1 MSKSESSR
9 APIRRRVLAPSDT
22 PGGRTMAFSRFWLL
36 RDAGLLIADGEIVS
50 VAARPLAILI
60 LLIDA
65 NGRAVPIA
73 TLRDAVWPGLQV
85 DNNTVQSQISAL
97 RRALG
102 DDRDLIETVPGRGYR
117 FAGDLRV
124 VEQPD
129 ADAQA
134 ELPAQPAATAAS
146 PDDAFVASDTESPCA
161 EPLARDTLTH
171 AQPHDP
177 SPFIG
182 RHAELAELL
191 ATVPAA
197 RTVTLT
203 GAAGIGKTRLA
214 IEAARGLAPGFPDGV
229 AYVPLVTLS
238 APGGVVHAIADA
250 LDIDT
255 RGGELDAAGLAD
267 TLSERHLLL
276 VIDHVSPLRHAV
288 ARVVDTLATA
298 TAGVHVLATGDAP
311 LAVAGERAIAVAP
324 LGVSADAHQ
333 PDDAGNSDALSLF
346 FSAFMRRQQRDGASV
361 TARLPADALA
371 AAASICTSVDGM
383 PHPVELL
390 AADLAVALAANGD
403 VRSSFVG
410 CATELDRFL
419 TQRSGARRRLL
430 PHADLQIAVIE
441 FVYGR
446 LDAGTRTTLR
456 RLGLFHGA
464 FENGAAVELLVAF
477 DRSLGL
483 DDTPAEVTC
492 ERLRHLVS
500 AGLVDVVECDGET
513 RLQLPPAVRRFA
525 LATLA
530 RTPERATPGALH
542 AALIA
547 RIMARRFGAGPFLAP
562 PSVRHDL
569 ADLRA
574 ALEWAID
581 AGKPELGADLL
592 DHSAPLWVRLA
603 LGDEYVAWARRVA
616 VCGDSGEL
624 RRIRPEMRVAAAL
637 ANALACKRNA
647 ASEAA
652 LQWQRAYEIASACAD
667 NSTRLRALLHL
678 FFRAQIRGETDR
690 ARELARKYAEI
701 ADAARWPAAQ
711 HNARLIEGLLLAY
724 TGELHRAIPL
734 LSGSAEDGDTHRPEI
749 VSEARALATRHGLS
763 LHLIASA
770 ALSTVQW
777 LVGGTPRDCEIPELS
792 AVDNEPL
799 SCCVALRH
807 ACALAVVDEDT
818 KRAEAYAAALVDL
831 ASSAAPRRWLRTG
844 LDVQRWLVSLR
855 GDRAAA
861 LALVAELAQRF
872 ESHRVPPV
880 ELAFVTTLMPSIG
893 FEAEP
898 ELADT
903 LSQGIAQAVRR
914 ADRTGERWTMP
925 WLLHLQGALSRA
937 RGDAPD
943 VTRRGLHT
951 ALRCATEQGAYRVAA
966 RIRTDLDALGALG
979 ATIGG

>member
-1 MSKSESSR
+1 MSKSDSPR

-22 PGGRTMAFSRFWLL
+22 PAGRTIAFSRFWLL

-50 VAARPLAILI
+50 IGARPLAILI

-65 NGRAVPIA
+65 NGRAVA
-73 TLRDAVWPGLQV
+73 VGTLRDAAWPGLEV
-85 DNNTVQSQISAL
+85 DANTVQSQISAL

-117 FAGDLRV
+117 FAGDLRRV
-124 VEQPD
+124 DQPD
-129 ADAQA
+129 MDGGDQTARDAA
-134 ELPAQPAATAAS
+134 APAADS
-146 PDDAFVASDTESPCA
+146 PAPLDE
-161 EPLARDTLTH
+161 EPPEPAPRARDTLAH
-171 AQPHDP
+171 AQPNDP
-177 SPFIG
+177 SPFVG

-191 ATVPAA
+191 ATVPAP

-229 AYVPLVTLS
+229 AYVPLATLS
-238 APGGVVHAIADA
+238 APDRVVHAIADA
-250 LDIDT
+250 LDVDT
-255 RGGELDAAGLAD
+255 GGGELDAAQLAD
-267 TLSERHLLL
+267 TLRERRLLL

-288 ARVVDTLATA
+288 ARVIEQLTAATF
-298 TAGVHVLATGDAP
+298 GVHVLATGDAP
-311 LAVAGERAIAVAP
+311 LAVLGERAIAVAP

-333 PDDAGNSDALSLF
+333 PDDAGNSDALALF
-346 FSAFMRRQQRDGASV
+346 FSAFQRRQARDGAPGA
-361 TARLPADALA
+361 TRLPADALA
-371 AAASICTSVDGM
+371 AAASICASVDGM

-390 AADLAVALAANGD
+390 AADLAVALAASGD
-403 VRSSFVG
+403 VRATFVG
-410 CATELDRFL
+410 GATELDQFL
-419 TQRSGARRRLL
+419 TQRSGTRRRLL
-430 PHADLQIAVIE
+430 PHADLQLACVE

-446 LDAGTRTTLR
+446 LDAGTRSTLR

-464 FENGAAVELLVAF
+464 FEQGAGAELLVAF
-477 DRSLGL
+477 DRALGL
-483 DDTPAEVTC
+483 DDTPAELTAR
-492 ERLRHLVS
+492 RLRNLVA
-500 AGLVDVVECDGET
+500 AGLLDEVRCDGEP
-513 RLQLPPAVRRFA
+513 RLQLPPSVRRFA

-547 RIMARRFGAGPFLAP
+547 RIVARRFGAGPFLAP

-574 ALEWAID
+574 ALDWSID
-581 AGKPELGADLL
+581 NGKPELGADLL

-603 LGDEYVAWARRVA
+603 LGDEYVGWARRVA

-678 FFRAQIRGETDR
+678 FFRAQIRGETER
-690 ARELARKYAEI
+690 ARELARKYSEI
-701 ADAARWPAAQ
+701 AEAARWPAAQ
-711 HNARLIEGLLLAY
+711 YNARLIEGMLRAY
-724 TGELHRAIPL
+724 TGDLHEAISL
-734 LSGSAEDGDTHRPEI
+734 LSDAAGTGPE
-749 VSEARALATRHGLS
+749 VVREARALATRHGLS
-763 LHLIASA
+763 LHLIANA

-777 LVGGTPRDCEIPELS
+777 LVGGTPRDCEIPDLMGP
-792 AVDNEPL
+792 DNEPL

-807 ACALAVVDEDT
+807 ACALAVVEDDVT
-818 KRAEAYAAALVDL
+818 RAEAYAAALVEL

-844 LDVQRWLVSLR
+844 LDVQRWLVGR
-855 GDRAAA
+855 AGDRQAAR
-861 LALVAELAQRF
+861 ALVEEIAVRF

-880 ELAFVTTLMPSIG
+880 ELAFVTTLLPSIS
-893 FEAEP
+893 FDAEP
-898 ELADT
+898 ALADT
-903 LSQGIAQAVRR
+903 LANGIAQAARR
-914 ADRTGERWTMP
+914 ADRTGERWTLP
-925 WLLHLQGALSRA
+925 WLLHLQGRLSRA
-937 RGDAPD
+937 RGDASD
-943 VTRRGLHT
+943 VTRRALLT
-951 ALRCATEQGAYRVAA
+951 ALRCATEQGAYRIVE
-966 RIRTDLDALGALG
+966 RIRVDLDALDG
-979 ATIGG
+979 TR

>member
-1 MSKSESSR
+1 MSKSDSPR
-9 APIRRRVLAPSDT
+9 APNRRSVLAPSDT
-22 PGGRTMAFSRFWLL
+22 PAGRTIAFSRFWLL

-50 VAARPLAILI
+50 IGARPLAILI

-65 NGRAVPIA
+65 NGRAVAITA
-73 TLRDAVWPGLQV
+73 LREAAWPGLEV
-85 DNNTVQSQISAL
+85 DANTVQSQISAL
-97 RRALG
+97 RRVLG

-124 VEQPD
+124 VDQPD
-129 ADAQA
+129 VDGGERPARDAAAAPADS
-134 ELPAQPAATAAS
+134 PAPLDDAPLQPA
-146 PDDAFVASDTESPCA
+146 
-161 EPLARDTLTH
+161 PLARDTLAQ

-177 SPFIG
+177 SPFVG

-229 AYVPLVTLS
+229 AYVPLATLS
-238 APGGVVHAIADA
+238 TPDRVVHAIADA
-250 LDIDT
+250 LDVDT
-255 RGGELDAAGLAD
+255 AGGELDAYQLAD
-267 TLSERHLLL
+267 TLRERRLLI

-288 ARVVDTLATA
+288 ARVIEQLTA
-298 TAGVHVLATGDAP
+298 AALGVHVLATGDAP
-311 LAVAGERAIAVAP
+311 LAVLGERTIAVAP

-333 PDDAGNSDALSLF
+333 PDDAGNSDALALF
-346 FSAFMRRQQRDGASV
+346 FSAFLRRQRRDGSPGA
-361 TARLPADALA
+361 TRLPADALA
-371 AAASICTSVDGM
+371 AAASICASVDGM

-390 AADLAVALAANGD
+390 AADLAVALAASGE
-403 VRSSFVG
+403 VRSTFVG
-410 CATELDRFL
+410 AATELDRFL

-430 PHADLQIAVIE
+430 PHGDLQLACVE

-446 LDAGTRTTLR
+446 LDAGTRSTLR

-464 FENGAAVELLVAF
+464 FDEATGIELLVAF
-477 DRSLGL
+477 DRALSL
-483 DDTPAEVTC
+483 DDTPAEVAGR
-492 ERLRHLVS
+492 RLRNLVA
-500 AGLVDVVECDGET
+500 AGLVDEVECDGEL
-513 RLQLPPAVRRFA
+513 RLQLPPSVRRFA

-542 AALIA
+542 AAQIA
-547 RIMARRFGAGPFLAP
+547 RSMARRFGAGPFLAP

-574 ALEWAID
+574 ALDWSID
-581 AGKPELGADLL
+581 NGKPELGADLL
-592 DHSAPLWVRLA
+592 DHSAPLWVRLV
-603 LGDEYVAWARRVA
+603 LGDEYVGWARRVA
-616 VCGDSGEL
+616 VCGDNGAV

-678 FFRAQIRGETDR
+678 FFRAQIRGETER
-690 ARELARKYAEI
+690 ARELSRKYSEI

-711 HNARLIEGLLLAY
+711 HNAQLIEGMLRAY
-724 TGELHRAIPL
+724 TGDLHQAIPL
-734 LSGSAEDGDTHRPEI
+734 LGGTAGDAANPPE
-749 VSEARALATRHGLS
+749 VVREARALATRHGLS
-763 LHLIASA
+763 LHLIANA

-777 LVGGTPRDCEIPELS
+777 LVGGTPRDCEIPDLM
-792 AVDNEPL
+792 AADNEPL

-807 ACALAVVDEDT
+807 ACALAVVEDDVT
-818 KRAEAYAAALVDL
+818 RAEAYAAALVEL

-844 LDVQRWLVSLR
+844 LDVQRWLVGRS
-855 GDRAAA
+855 GDRQAAR
-861 LALVAELAQRF
+861 ALVAEIAGRF

-880 ELAFVTTLMPSIG
+880 ELAFVTTLLPSIP

-898 ELADT
+898 VLADT
-903 LSQGIAQAVRR
+903 LANGIAQAARR
-914 ADRTGERWTMP
+914 ADRTGERWTLP
-925 WLLHLQGALSRA
+925 WLLHLQGRLSRA
-937 RGDAPD
+937 RGEASEL
-943 VTRRGLHT
+943 TRRALLT
-951 ALRCATEQGAYRVAA
+951 ALRCATEQGAYRIVE
-966 RIRTDLDALGALG
+966 RIRADLDALDG
-979 ATIGG
+979 TP